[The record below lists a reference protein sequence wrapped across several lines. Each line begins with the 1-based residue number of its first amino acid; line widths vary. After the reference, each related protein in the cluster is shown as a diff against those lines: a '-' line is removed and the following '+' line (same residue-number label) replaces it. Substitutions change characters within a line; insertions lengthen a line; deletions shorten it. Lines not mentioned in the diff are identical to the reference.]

1 MKKCN
6 AVKPSLTLG
15 LDVGDRW
22 IHVARVDRNGEDAG
36 EERLACRPAVVRQ
49 YFGKLERCR
58 VVLEVGTHS
67 RWLNRMLVE
76 LGHEVFVANAGR
88 LESIRASRQKC
99 DRRDALELARL
110 GHLGPKYLHP
120 IAHRPEP
127 MQEHLGLLHARDALV
142 RARTMLVNQ
151 VRGTLKACGHR
162 PPRCSAEAF
171 VRRLAEQ
178 SLSNVSV
185 EALAGVITDL
195 TRRIKVLEQRIHE
208 VGQSYPAV
216 ALVSQ
221 ISGVGPLTSLAFVL
235 AVFDPARFRRSRDVA
250 PYLGLVP
257 AKHQSG
263 DRDPQLGITKAGN
276 AFVRRL
282 LVQSAQYI
290 LGAQTSRPDC
300 ELRRYGERLVGRG
313 GKAAKKRAVIAVAR
327 KLAVLMH
334 HLWRSGEVY
343 QPLRQAPVTSS

>member
-1 MKKCN
+1 MKKSI
-6 AVKPSLTLG
+6 AAKPSLTLG

-22 IHVARVDRNGEDAG
+22 IHVSRVDGSGEPVGD
-36 EERLACRPAVVRQ
+36 ERVSCTAAAVQR

-67 RWLNRMLVE
+67 RWLDRMLRE

-88 LESIRASRQKC
+88 LHSIRASRQKT
-99 DRRDALELARL
+99 DRRDARELAEL

-120 IAHRPEP
+120 IHHRPED

-151 VRGTLKACGHR
+151 VRGTLKACGHK
-162 PPRCSAEAF
+162 PPKCSTAAF
-171 VRRLAEQ
+171 PRRLAQSAITNSSAKVLSAAIEQ
-178 SLSNVSV
+178 LSAQIKTLERSI
-185 EALAGVITDL
+185 EALA
-195 TRRIKVLEQRIHE
+195 EH
-208 VGQSYPAV
+208 YPGV
-216 ALVSQ
+216 ALVRQ
-221 ISGVGPLTSLAFVL
+221 IKGVGTLTALAFVL
-235 AVFDPARFRRSRDVA
+235 VLFDHKRFRRSRDVA

-257 AKHQSG
+257 AKYQSG
-263 DRDPQLGITKAGN
+263 ERDPQLGITKAGN
-276 AFVRRL
+276 PFVRRL

-290 LGAQTSRPDC
+290 LGPNRPDC

-313 GKAAKKRAVIAVAR
+313 GKAAKKRAVVAVAR

-334 HLWRSGEVY
+334 HLWRSAEVY
-343 QPLRQAPVTSS
+343 QPLRQAPASS

>member
-1 MKKCN
+1 MKKCI
-6 AVKPSLTLG
+6 AAKPSLTLG

-22 IHVARVDRNGEDAG
+22 IHVARVDSDGQNAG
-36 EERLACRPAVVRQ
+36 EERLACRPPAVRQ
-49 YFGKLERCR
+49 YFEKLQRCR

-67 RWLNRMLVE
+67 RWRMLKD

-88 LESIRASRQKC
+88 LDSIRASRQKC
-99 DRRDALELARL
+99 DRRDALELAQL
-110 GHLGPKYLHP
+110 GYLGPKYLHP
-120 IAHRPEP
+120 IAHRPEQ
-127 MQEHLGLLHARDALV
+127 MQEHLGLLHARDVLV

-171 VRRLAEQ
+171 VRRLEEH
-178 SLSNVSV
+178 SISNVSV
-185 EALAGVITDL
+185 EALSGVIADL
-195 TRRIKVLEQRIHE
+195 TRRIKALTQRIQE
-208 VGQSYPAV
+208 VSESYPAV

-221 ISGVGPLTSLAFVL
+221 ISGVGPLTALAFVL
-235 AVFDPARFRRSRDVA
+235 VIFDPKRFRRSRDVA

-276 AFVRRL
+276 PFVRRL
-282 LVQSAQYI
+282 LVQSAHYI
-290 LGAQTSRPDC
+290 LGASRSRPDC
-300 ELRRYGERLVGRG
+300 ELRRYGLRLAARG

-334 HLWRSGEVY
+334 HLWRSAEVY
-343 QPLRQAPVTSS
+343 QPLRPAPSTPS